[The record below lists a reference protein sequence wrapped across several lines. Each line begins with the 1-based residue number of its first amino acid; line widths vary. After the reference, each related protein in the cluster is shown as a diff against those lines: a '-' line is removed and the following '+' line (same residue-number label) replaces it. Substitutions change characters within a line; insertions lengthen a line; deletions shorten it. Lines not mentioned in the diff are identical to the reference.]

1 MKQSKKLL
9 AIIGIVIVLA
19 AAVIVGRQYNLFA
32 RSGNEATTNEASVS
46 PLKEETESEK
56 QARLEAERI
65 EAERIEAE
73 RLEKERLEAERL
85 EKRAK
90 DIAENTWYIAKNDV
104 AVYASVAKATN
115 EGDSAVEGSSA
126 TEGDPSAA
134 EADAP
139 IATLT
144 RRTGVYVSDYIVDA
158 EGNPT
163 WAEIKSSYDALTPM
177 GYVAYADLVK
187 SLSDFIAKP
196 YEDADYSAFEK
207 GGIYEGN
214 PPEVVRGIYVTGPS
228 SSTAKIDA
236 LIDLVDQTS
245 LNTMV
250 IDVKDDSGKL
260 LFYSDAAAQY
270 NPTANDRVYIKDID
284 AFIQKLKVHDIYLI
298 ARIVTFKSPIYAK
311 ANTDKA
317 IVYKN
322 GGLYSDADGLI
333 WASAYNEDLWAYNVG
348 VAKEAAA
355 KGFDEIQFDYVRFPA
370 ISNKDRIDF
379 RNETGASQV
388 AAIQDY
394 LKYAY
399 GELSPMHVYVSAD
412 VFGWAATAIN
422 DVGIGQHWE
431 AIANVVDYICPM
443 MYPSH
448 YGSNNFGLP
457 VPDAQP
463 YATIDASI
471 KDALE
476 RNANLETPAQIRPW
490 IQDFT
495 ATWVKGHIRYSAK
508 EVEAQIQALSDNGID
523 EFMLWNAG
531 NNYSEEALKEQ

>member
-9 AIIGIVIVLA
+9 AIMGIAIVLVA
-19 AAVIVGRQYNLFA
+19 FVIIGRQYNLFA
-32 RSGNEATTNEASVS
+32 RSGNETAADEVTAMPSND
-46 PLKEETESEK
+46 ETESEK
-56 QARLEAERI
+56 QARLEAERLEAERL
-65 EAERIEAE
+65 EAERI
-73 RLEKERLEAERL
+73 EKERLEAERL
-85 EKRAK
+85 EKIEK
-90 DIAENTWYIAKNDV
+90 DIAENTWYIAKNDA
-104 AVYASVAKATN
+104 AVYASVSEDAS
-115 EGDSAVEGSSA
+115 GDDPTVEGETTA
-126 TEGDPSAA
+126 AA
-134 EADAP
+134 EVP
-139 IATLT
+139 IATLSK
-144 RRTGVYVSDYIVDA
+144 RTEIYASDYIEDN
-158 EGNPT
+158 EGNPK
-163 WAEIKSSYDALTPM
+163 WVEIKSSYDALKPI
-177 GYVAYADLVK
+177 GFVAYSDLVR
-187 SLSDFIAKP
+187 SRADFITKP
-196 YEDADYSAFEK
+196 YEDADYTAFEK
-207 GGIYEGN
+207 GGSYEDN
-214 PPEVVRGIYVTGPS
+214 PPQVVKGIYVTGPS
-228 SSTAKIDA
+228 ASTARIDE
-236 LIDLVDQTS
+236 LIDLIDQTS

-260 LFYSDAAAQY
+260 LFYTDAAGQY
-270 NPTANDRVYIKDID
+270 NPSANDSVYIKDID
-284 AFIQKLKVHDIYLI
+284 SFVQKLKAHEIYLI
-298 ARIVTFKSPIYAK
+298 ARIVTFKSPVYAK

-317 IVYKN
+317 IVYKG

-379 RNETGASQV
+379 RNETGATQV
-388 AAIQDY
+388 AAIQNY

-448 YGSNNFGLP
+448 YGTNNFGLS

-463 YATIDASI
+463 YATVDASI
-471 KDALE
+471 KDALK
-476 RNANLETPAQIRPW
+476 RNENLETPAQIRPW

-495 ATWVKGHIRYSAK
+495 ATWVKGHIRYGAA

-531 NNYSEEALKEQ
+531 NRYSETAVKDE